1 MPAAPAAA
9 PAKPQSPPDENSSV
23 RLHITPLRPELLKV
37 YLGPSI
43 LPLAQN
49 ISYHTVETFPEKGF
63 GYVELPQ
70 QEAQKLTNKL
80 NGTTLRGSK
89 VRIEMAKSEKR
100 KTRADTDL
108 AKQSAE
114 AERPPK
120 RAKREKS
127 KKELGVLEGV
137 ELPDD
142 RKVKR
147 GWTEPQK
154 NKKKDRKEKKD
165 KDDKEQP
172 HQQKDSKYT
181 KEPEMLFKAKLT
193 PVAATE
199 DAHKEK
205 SKDKKKDK
213 KDKKKSKSREVVVHE
228 FENNSKTP
236 TFLKETKVATEKKP
250 AVDYVDGKGWVDED
264 GNVVEAETGRA
275 KHRRALELVDQ
286 AHRSTESLDRWV
298 CQTDSSKADITRTRS
313 EDRIMHRHLK
323 RSPQLVLIIRRGLQ
337 TPNRSRNHPL
347 QPENQKQKDPRSLSK
362 PPD

>member
-9 PAKPQSPPDENSSV
+9 PAKAHSPHDENSSV

-70 QEAQKLTNKL
+70 LEAQKLTKKL

-114 AERPPK
+114 ARDPLSA
-120 RAKREKS
+120 RRREKS

-154 NKKKDRKEKKD
+154 NKKKDR
-165 KDDKEQP
+165 
-172 HQQKDSKYT
+172 
-181 KEPEMLFKAKLT
+181 
-193 PVAATE
+193 
-199 DAHKEK
+199 
-205 SKDKKKDK
+205 
-213 KDKKKSKSREVVVHE
+213 
-228 FENNSKTP
+228 
-236 TFLKETKVATEKKP
+236 
-250 AVDYVDGKGWVDED
+250 
-264 GNVVEAETGRA
+264 
-275 KHRRALELVDQ
+275 RRK
-286 AHRSTESLDRWV
+286 R
-298 CQTDSSKADITRTRS
+298 KTRTIKKNPINK
-313 EDRIMHRHLK
+313 RIPSTQRIQ
-323 RSPQLVLIIRRGLQ
+323 SCY
-337 TPNRSRNHPL
+337 SRP
-347 QPENQKQKDPRSLSK
+347 S
-362 PPD
+362 